1 MRFFTLILFILL
13 SSLTLAADDDLL
25 EDIELEERLE
35 KNSDSAPQ
43 LFNETVQ
50 KISPSKK
57 IFVITN
63 DNQSFSKGDF
73 ISILL
78 SNQLV
83 FRALVA
89 KSTEEKLAGIKL
101 VKIYSAQLFTQLRS
115 GKEVLV
121 LKGDDSYY
129 TTKKVTDPKKEE
141 EKIKNE
147 SKIQSEED
155 LFNSTNLGGD
165 DDLSL
170 EENNKRLIKTDNLLS
185 LNYGLLESKDNDG
198 ASIRYP
204 HLNGTWGYQMSEN
217 IWGELTFGT
226 NTIRDYPNANGDGGL
241 DTRLMSF
248 SLKLKYVFSAPFYS
262 YIMPYAGYQMVI
274 ADSPGAGKYD
284 AANPQSQ
291 PTLDKEAS
299 MVNELERGGP
309 IFGIT
314 ILRRIVPG
322 WFARVD
328 LGSDILG
335 GGLSLEF

>member
-1 MRFFTLILFILL
+1 MLFLL
-13 SSLTLAADDDLL
+13 SASTFGANDDLL
-25 EDIELEERLE
+25 DDIEIEERLDQSTE
-35 KNSDSAPQ
+35 VAPQ
-43 LFNETVQ
+43 LFNETVN

-57 IFVITN
+57 IFIITN
-63 DNQSFSKGDF
+63 ENQSFSKGDF

-89 KSTEEKLAGIKL
+89 KSTEEKIAGIKL
-101 VKIYSAQLFTQLRS
+101 IKIYSSQLFSQLRS
-115 GKEVLV
+115 GKEILI
-121 LKGDDSYY
+121 LKGDDSFYSV
-129 TTKKVTDPKKEE
+129 KKTVDPKKEE
-141 EKIKNE
+141 EKIKSE

-155 LFNSTNLGGD
+155 LFNSTTLSGE
-165 DDLSL
+165 DDLTL

-185 LNYGLLESKDNDG
+185 INYGLLESKDNDG
-198 ASIRYP
+198 ASTRYP

-248 SLKLKYVFSAPFYS
+248 SLKFKYVFSAPFYS
-262 YIMPYAGYQMVI
+262 YIMPYAGYQMVL

-284 AANPQSQ
+284 ASNPQSQ
-291 PTLDKEAS
+291 TTLDLEAS
-299 MVNELERGGP
+299 MVNELEKSGP
-309 IFGIT
+309 VFGVT

-322 WFARVD
+322 WFARAD
-328 LGSDILG
+328 LGSDIIG
-335 GGLSLEF
+335 GGLCLEF